1 MPTIRFDTFCAQVCS
16 AIRWKPARKLAQA
29 ELTAHLEDHA
39 QALAAKGLAPDLA
52 AERAVAA
59 MGDPYELGHAL
70 DKAHPP
76 TMPRLSR
83 MATLAGALLL
93 LAGIAVGARNHSGPF
108 ALEGLFPQAP
118 ALERSYGSTSQLLA
132 EGAAVSGGR
141 LGAYVFA
148 PSGRAGLTY
157 DPQLEE
163 EIDLQIQVPITATA
177 TRPWLPVPTIYH
189 LEGAWTDESGDS
201 GAVYAGW
208 EADYLLGT
216 SGWLHLIEPTPGA
229 RQFTITLT
237 APSGEEI
244 FFTVTLPEEV
254 PPL

>member
-16 AIRWKPARKLAQA
+16 AIRWEPARRMARA

-39 QALAAKGLAPDLA
+39 EALAAKGLAPDLA
-52 AERAVAA
+52 AEQAVAA
-59 MGDPYELGHAL
+59 MGDPYELGRAL
-70 DKAHPP
+70 DRAHPP
-76 TMPRLSR
+76 TLPRLSR
-83 MATLAGALLL
+83 VAALAGALLL
-93 LAGIAVGARNHSGPF
+93 LAGIAVGARNSSGLF

-118 ALERSYGSTSQLLA
+118 ALELSYGSTSQLLA
-132 EGAAVSGGR
+132 EGAAVGGGR
-141 LGAYVFA
+141 LGSYVFT

-157 DPQLEE
+157 DPQLEA
-163 EIDLQIQVPITATA
+163 EIDLQIQVPITAA
-177 TRPWLPVPTIYH
+177 ARPWLPAPAIYH
-189 LEGAWTDESGDS
+189 LEGAWTDESSGS
-201 GAVYAGW
+201 GAVHVGW

-254 PPL
+254 PLL

>member
-16 AIRWKPARKLAQA
+16 AIRWEPARRMARA

-39 QALAAKGLAPDLA
+39 EALAAKGLAPDLA
-52 AERAVAA
+52 AEHAVAA
-59 MGDPYELGHAL
+59 MGDPYELGRAL
-70 DKAHPP
+70 DRAHPP
-76 TMPRLSR
+76 TLPRLSR
-83 MATLAGALLL
+83 VAALAGALLL
-93 LAGIAVGARNHSGPF
+93 LAGIAVGARNSSGLF

-118 ALERSYGSTSQLLA
+118 ALELSYGSTSQLLA
-132 EGAAVSGGR
+132 EGAAVGGGR
-141 LGAYVFA
+141 LGSYVFT

-157 DPQLEE
+157 DPQLEA
-163 EIDLQIQVPITATA
+163 EIDLQIQVPITAA
-177 TRPWLPVPTIYH
+177 ARPWLPAPAIYH
-189 LEGAWTDESGDS
+189 LEGAWTDESSGS
-201 GAVYAGW
+201 GAVHVGW

-254 PPL
+254 PLL

>member
-16 AIRWKPARKLAQA
+16 AIRWEPARRMARA
-29 ELTAHLEDHA
+29 ELSAHLEDHA
-39 QALAAKGLAPDLA
+39 EALAAKGLAPDLA
-52 AERAVAA
+52 AEQAVAA
-59 MGDPYELGHAL
+59 MGDPYELGRAL
-70 DKAHPP
+70 DRAHPP
-76 TMPRLSR
+76 TLPRLSR
-83 MATLAGALLL
+83 VLALAGALLL
-93 LAGIAVGARNHSGPF
+93 LAGIAVGARNSSGLF

-118 ALERSYGSTSQLLA
+118 ALELSYGSTSQLLA
-132 EGAAVSGGR
+132 EGAAVGGGR
-141 LGAYVFA
+141 LGSYVFT

-157 DPQLEE
+157 DPQLEA
-163 EIDLQIQVPITATA
+163 EIDLQIQVPITAA
-177 TRPWLPVPTIYH
+177 ARPWLPAPAIYH
-189 LEGAWTDESGDS
+189 LEGAWTDESSGS
-201 GAVYAGW
+201 GAVHVGW

-244 FFTVTLPEEV
+244 FFTVTLPEKV

>member
-1 MPTIRFDTFCAQVCS
+1 MSTIRFDTFCAQVCS
-16 AIRWKPARKLAQA
+16 AIRWEPARRMARA

-39 QALAAKGLAPDLA
+39 EALAAKGLAPDLA
-52 AERAVAA
+52 AEQAVAA
-59 MGDPYELGHAL
+59 MGDPYELGRAL
-70 DKAHPP
+70 DRAHPP
-76 TMPRLSR
+76 TLPRLSR
-83 MATLAGALLL
+83 VAALAGALLL
-93 LAGIAVGARNHSGPF
+93 LAGIAVGARNSSGLF

-118 ALERSYGSTSQLLA
+118 ALELSYGSTSQLLA
-132 EGAAVSGGR
+132 EGAAVGGGR
-141 LGAYVFA
+141 LGSYVFT

-157 DPQLEE
+157 DPQLEA
-163 EIDLQIQVPITATA
+163 EIDLQIQVPITAA
-177 TRPWLPVPTIYH
+177 ARPWLPAPAIYH
-189 LEGAWTDESGDS
+189 LEGAWTDESSGS
-201 GAVYAGW
+201 GAVHVGW

-254 PPL
+254 PLL